1 MLELCVCMSSLC
13 VGFHLLTM
21 TPYLSD
27 LAVRLSAFHLISVQQ
42 TQAFKSTAR
51 PKLTHR
57 NTCCYRL
64 AFLISPIGFQKRKQH
79 LTILV
84 AN

>member
-1 MLELCVCMSSLC
+1 MLELCVCMPSLC

-42 TQAFKSTAR
+42 TQPFKSTAR

-57 NTCCYRL
+57 NAWL
-64 AFLISPIGFQKRKQH
+64 FLSPIGFQKRKQH

>member
-1 MLELCVCMSSLC
+1 MSSLC

-27 LAVRLSAFHLISVQQ
+27 LAVRLSAFHLISAQQ
-42 TQAFKSTAR
+42 TQPFTSTAR
-51 PKLTHR
+51 RRLTHT
-57 NTCCYRL
+57 NTRCYRL
-64 AFLISPIGFQKRKQH
+64 AFLITSVGFQKRKQH
-79 LTILV
+79 LAILV